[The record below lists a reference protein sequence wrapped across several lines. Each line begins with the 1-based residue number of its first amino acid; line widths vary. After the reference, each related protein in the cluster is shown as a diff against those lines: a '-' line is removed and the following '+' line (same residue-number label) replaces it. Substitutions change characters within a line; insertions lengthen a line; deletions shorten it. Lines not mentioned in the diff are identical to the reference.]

1 MNIHEENQ
9 PQPHRKPKKSL
20 FKKIVLILSIIVFL
34 AIAGAGF
41 FVYKTGSVFNKISD
55 GKHSILQNFL
65 AFLPLEKDSFASKL
79 ASPDSPLRD
88 GTERINIVLLGM
100 RGADDPNGGMLADT
114 IMIASIIPKENKV
127 ALISIPRDLYVKV
140 PHANT
145 MHKINF
151 VHAYGQTQGGKGLD
165 YMKEILKEVT
175 GLDIHYAVNINFE
188 AFKSTI
194 DLLDGITVH
203 VPKAISETE
212 QWQGEPFY
220 MPAGDQKM
228 DGETAL
234 TYARA
239 RYSTSDFDRA
249 RRQQEVLIAIR
260 NKAVSTGVL
269 FNPLKINSLM
279 DIIGNNVKTDLNA
292 WEIKELIDIAK
303 DLDFSNAKKR
313 VFDTSD
319 FGLLDAKTNEIGEYI
334 LIPRGN
340 TYEGIRNVCQKI
352 FE

>member
-1 MNIHEENQ
+1 MHDDLQFES
-9 PQPHRKPKKSL
+9 RKKPKKSL
-20 FKKIVLILSIIVFL
+20 FKKIILILSIIIFL
-34 AIAGAGF
+34 ALAGAGF

-55 GKHSILQNFL
+55 GNHSILQNLL

-79 ASPDSPLRD
+79 MSPDSPLKD
-88 GTERINIVLLGM
+88 GTGRINIVLLGM
-100 RGADDPNGGMLADT
+100 RGADDPNGGLLADT
-114 IMIASIIPKENKV
+114 IMIASIIPKENKI

-140 PHANT
+140 PHSNL

-151 VHAYGQTQGGKGLD
+151 VHAYGQTQRSKGLD

-175 GLDIHYAVNINFE
+175 GLDTHYAINVNFE
-188 AFKSTI
+188 AFKETI
-194 DLLDGITVH
+194 DLLDGIIVH

-212 QWQGEPFY
+212 QWQGRPFY

-239 RYSTSDFDRA
+239 RYSTSDFDRSK
-249 RRQQEVLIAIR
+249 RQQEVLIAIR
-260 NKAVSTGVL
+260 NKAIGTGML
-269 FNPLKINSLM
+269 FNPLKINSFM
-279 DIIGNNVKTDLNA
+279 DIIGTNVKTDLNA

-303 DLDFSNAKKR
+303 DLDFSGAKKR
-313 VFDTSD
+313 VFDTSES
-319 FGLLDAKTNEIGEYI
+319 GLLEAKTNEIGEYI
-334 LIPRGN
+334 LIPRGG
-340 TYEGIRNVCQKI
+340 TYEEMRNVCQDI